1 MIWFLVV
8 PPTSYNWVLIV
19 LKDGK
24 GAKGGGSKPCCE
36 DSVVWTQTWENAKN
50 ERNGNNIFQEPQFI
64 IKAKLW
70 FLILDLRHKHDKLL
84 NKEAWFVFNVKC
96 VIKLKLKLTVDILG
110 GYVQE
115 GY

>member
-64 IKAKLW
+64 IKAELW

-96 VIKLKLKLTVDILG
+96 VIKLKLKLTVDILD